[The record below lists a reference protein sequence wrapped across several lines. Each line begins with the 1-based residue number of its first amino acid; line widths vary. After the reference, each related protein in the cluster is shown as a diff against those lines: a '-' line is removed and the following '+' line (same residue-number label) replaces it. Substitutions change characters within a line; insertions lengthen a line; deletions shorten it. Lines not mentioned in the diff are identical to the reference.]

1 MNMNNRNNHP
11 IINPAIQARINFF
24 ECMEA
29 EVKKASVG
37 SELRILYE
45 KFGNY
50 CANLKIVHAFGNIT
64 LSDDVCNDNFRK
76 ELLSNIDMAKSVC
89 MSKRDMTSSNPSSL
103 TINNS
108 NQQEQKQTQSITID
122 LFLEAIKDDLTG
134 RQIREI
140 KDVISESGSDKEKA
154 RDGIIEK
161 LKSFGSD
168 VAANIVANIL
178 TNPIIWGGL

>member
-1 MNMNNRNNHP
+1 MNNRNNPP

-50 CANLKIVHAFGNIT
+50 CANLDIVHAFGNIT
-64 LSDDVCNDNFRK
+64 LSNDVCNEDFRK

-89 MSKRDMTSSNPSSL
+89 MSKRDGLSSNSSVL
-103 TINNS
+103 INNT
-108 NQQEQKQTQSITID
+108 NQQEQNQNVSLQLREDLRKSLTGEQFDELMTLISEKADKKTIT
-122 LFLEAIKDDLTG
+122 ERIKDFG
-134 RQIREI
+134 I
-140 KDVISESGSDKEKA
+140 DVVSGVLA
-154 RDGIIEK
+154 GIISSQMMK
-161 LKSFGSD
+161 
-168 VAANIVANIL
+168 
-178 TNPIIWGGL
+178 